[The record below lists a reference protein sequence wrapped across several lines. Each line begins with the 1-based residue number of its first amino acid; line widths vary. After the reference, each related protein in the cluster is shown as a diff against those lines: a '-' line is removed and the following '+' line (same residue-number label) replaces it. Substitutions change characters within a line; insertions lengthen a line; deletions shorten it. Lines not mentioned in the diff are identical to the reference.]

1 MKVFFK
7 TLLLPMALLLLDALP
22 DIVLVNSYRQ
32 DWLAENSTFHY
43 QDFEVCQMGNLSSRL
58 GNFSTSMPFVCF
70 PAKLGKKPKFVY
82 ALAFIISPWLFYLFE
97 YFHSEHCMNFK
108 NVSILILF

>member
-1 MKVFFK
+1 
-7 TLLLPMALLLLDALP
+7 
-22 DIVLVNSYRQ
+22 
-32 DWLAENSTFHY
+32 
-43 QDFEVCQMGNLSSRL
+43 MGNLSSRL
-58 GNFSTSMPFVCF
+58 GNFSTNMPFVCF